1 MLICLLGLAPFH
13 AVGWRSMANTLFL
26 LLGFASWR
34 LEGLVIPCLSRFGVL
49 MPGAATNLLGFCFP
63 MRAFC

>member
-1 MLICLLGLAPFH
+1 MLICLLGLVSFRL
-13 AVGWRSMANTLFL
+13 VGWRSMANTLFL

-34 LEGLVIPCLSRFGVL
+34 LEGLAHPCLSGFGVL
-49 MPGAATNLLGFCFP
+49 MPGAATILMAFSAP